1 MASDTQI
8 KFNKS
13 AHDKV
18 AKKYEKI
25 HTEIYNEIE
34 QERLQSA
41 LAAAVAA
48 CEVSKPALALDIG
61 CGAGNLSKHLLDLG
75 ASVTAAD
82 ISSNFLDLVKTNY
95 PTVLTHHLNGEDL
108 KEIPDASFDV
118 VATYSVLHHIPNYL
132 KMVEEMCRVL
142 KLGGILYIDHE
153 HNETY
158 WNQDKT
164 LIEFYVNQR
173 YSDIPTKVVRKL
185 KNYTNP
191 YWYIGKYRRLKNP
204 RYQEEGDIHVW
215 PDDHVE
221 WSLVK
226 DLTSKLGFEIISQ
239 MDFLL
244 FNSKYNVSIY
254 KEYQDQTSDMRAV
267 MFRKTDTAS
276 SVLPDHK

>member
-8 KFNKS
+8 NFNKS

-142 KLGGILYIDHE
+142 KPGGILYIDHE

-158 WNQDKT
+158 WNQDET
-164 LIEFYVNQR
+164 LIEFYEKQR

-226 DLTSKLGFEIISQ
+226 DLTIKLGFEIISQ

-244 FNSKYNVSIY
+244 FNSKYNDSVY

-276 SVLPDHK
+276 SVLPEHK